1 MVFSSFVFYEKST
14 ETTRRVLYN
23 RRNHPNLPPFLTYN
37 TTMWKIIQEKLQAS
51 VLAYW
56 SQVLWCVIG
65 LVMGMFLVSKGC
77 ASEVVQVVAPAEAPA
92 EG

>member
-1 MVFSSFVFYEKST
+1 
-14 ETTRRVLYN
+14 
-23 RRNHPNLPPFLTYN
+23 
-37 TTMWKIIQEKLQAS
+37 MWKIIQEKLQAS